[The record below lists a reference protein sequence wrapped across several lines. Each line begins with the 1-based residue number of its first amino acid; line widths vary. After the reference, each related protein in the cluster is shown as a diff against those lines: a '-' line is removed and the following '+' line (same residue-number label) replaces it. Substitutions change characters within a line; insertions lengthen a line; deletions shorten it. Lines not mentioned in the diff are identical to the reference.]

1 MRVLESS
8 EADVSPGRPVSL
20 GKCCIYTHPNY
31 CLRPPCSS
39 VLPSGL
45 MNKALRVEAPEC
57 EVVAPSLS
65 LLASTICIWASVP
78 WSANAGHWVILREV
92 LTRVL
97 GAVRLLQVFAHHHH
111 QDLRHLVLRAGIEI
125 LRAARSTTDPAQF
138 HPLIHPGIIYQIPP
152 MGIELC
158 LVLCGATRQTG
169 RSLIWRQLFPIS
181 SCLIPWHSH
190 TLQWALE
197 QAQRCWAHSEKRG
210 LRARRLGTSPCSAL
224 TYQVTSAKSF
234 SFLGLSFFIRKFS

>member
-8 EADVSPGRPVSL
+8 EAGVSPGRPVSL

-78 WSANAGHWVILREV
+78 WSANTGHWVILREV
-92 LTRVL
+92 LARVL

-125 LRAARSTTDPAQF
+125 LRAARSTTDPAAVSPTYSSRNHLPNTSYGNRAVPGTVWGNQANRTKSDLEAAVSHF
-138 HPLIHPGIIYQIPP
+138 FLSDPLTFPYSPVGF
-152 MGIELC
+152 
-158 LVLCGATRQTG
+158 GA
-169 RSLIWRQLFPIS
+169 S
-181 SCLIPWHSH
+181 
-190 TLQWALE
+190 
-197 QAQRCWAHSEKRG
+197 
-210 LRARRLGTSPCSAL
+210 SAL
-224 TYQVTSAKSF
+224 
-234 SFLGLSFFIRKFS
+234 LST